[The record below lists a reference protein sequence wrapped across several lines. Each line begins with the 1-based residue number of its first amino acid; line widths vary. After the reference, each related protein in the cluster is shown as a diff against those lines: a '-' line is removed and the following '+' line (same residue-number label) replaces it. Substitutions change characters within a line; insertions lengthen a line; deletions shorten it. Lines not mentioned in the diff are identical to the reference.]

1 MRRMVDE
8 EYGAYGAHT
17 AVKSELNVKC
27 PKCGGFGI
35 VTAGDGFVCLK
46 CTNCGSVE
54 KKVCMTYQY
63 EVSNRCEKCGH
74 YYKVIIS
81 DKKRQGFS
89 KLNIPCPDCGY
100 VMPGEVSKKAYALPC
115 YQAIENACDPFF
127 GCELW
132 FLTYFKNKPVWAVNR
147 DHLNYLIRYLSAD
160 LREKPVGYPFKKQ
173 ADHLPSFMKS
183 AKNRERIVRLLM
195 KMQMEF

>member
-1 MRRMVDE
+1 MVDE

-35 VTAGDGFVCLK
+35 VTAKDGFACLK

-63 EVSNRCEKCGH
+63 EVS
-74 YYKVIIS
+74 
-81 DKKRQGFS
+81 
-89 KLNIPCPDCGY
+89 
-100 VMPGEVSKKAYALPC
+100 KKAYDLPC
-115 YQAIENACDPFF
+115 YQAIENACEPFF

-132 FLTYFKNKPVWAVNR
+132 FLTYFKSHPVWAVNR

-183 AKNRERIVRLLM
+183 AKYRERIVRLLT